1 MEGFEFGGVI
11 VSNGDVGYNGRK
23 EEDKLMSVGNNH
35 GGLVEI
41 NGQWYMFYH
50 RHTFLNQYNRQGC
63 AEKVYFDENGQIP
76 QVTIT
81 TSGMNPEP
89 LSGDASYPAVYCC
102 NLTNGHMGALSSI
115 GRTNQEVDFPY
126 MTSVNEERYITNIK
140 DGTRI
145 GYKYINLEETGKI
158 EVVYQTDAPGEL
170 EIYTEEN
177 GERKAVISLK
187 PCKWWKTAETEVT
200 FTEEKKLYLVYKG
213 EGVLSLLT
221 LNLKGKRN

>member
-1 MEGFEFGGVI
+1 M
-11 VSNGDVGYNGRK
+11 
-23 EEDKLMSVGNNH
+23 
-35 GGLVEI
+35 
-41 NGQWYMFYH
+41 
-50 RHTFLNQYNRQGC
+50 
-63 AEKVYFDENGQIP
+63 
-76 QVTIT
+76 
-81 TSGMNPEP
+81 
-89 LSGDASYPAVYCC
+89 
-102 NLTNGHMGALSSI
+102 SSI
-115 GRTNQEVDFPY
+115 ANSFRIEFPY
-126 MTSVNEERYITNIK
+126 KHAERNVRLQHHK
-140 DGTRI
+140 GTRI
-145 GYKYINLEETGKI
+145 GYKYIDLEETGKI

>member
-1 MEGFEFGGVI
+1 
-11 VSNGDVGYNGRK
+11 
-23 EEDKLMSVGNNH
+23 
-35 GGLVEI
+35 
-41 NGQWYMFYH
+41 
-50 RHTFLNQYNRQGC
+50 
-63 AEKVYFDENGQIP
+63 
-76 QVTIT
+76 
-81 TSGMNPEP
+81 
-89 LSGDASYPAVYCC
+89 
-102 NLTNGHMGALSSI
+102 
-115 GRTNQEVDFPY
+115 
-126 MTSVNEERYITNIK
+126 MTSVNEERYITKIK